1 MTNKERVKQ
10 YFEQNSTDNGVN
22 AEQVAEALEMKR
34 NAASAILNELEREN
48 YLIKMKTKPV
58 VFKKKL
64 QGDQPDNIFDEI
76 AGSSEIMKQILNKCK
91 IAVTYPGRG
100 LPIMLLG
107 QSGVGKSTLAEK
119 NYLYAK
125 KKKIIGKE
133 APFIVLN
140 CADYANNKELLS
152 SVLFGYKKGA
162 FTGANKDTEG
172 LFDKADQGYLFLDE
186 VHRLSPEGQE
196 KLFKY
201 IDTGI
206 ITPIGNGAG
215 NKKRNVRLIFAT
227 TEDVDNLMLDT
238 FIRRIPIVVTLP
250 AFNERNS
257 EERRRIIHN
266 LFRQECEI
274 LNCKFKISSRVLE
287 NLLHFKNKGN
297 IGSLK
302 NIVKIGCAN
311 SYYRKKEQ
319 DEQMEI
325 TIQDFNQEDII
336 YTKIRSVKNKE
347 QWIYIDKYNWEPQKE
362 KNDVISQMICVDQ
375 MMEISESFIS
385 NQISYHEFAKGNKKV
400 IDTIMDHLI
409 YQMEPL
415 PMEAAFH
422 EHIENILKFLQS
434 KYGIEFQGIVV
445 QILTRLL
452 AVINMNNIC
461 IDKNKKQQLYEIWI
475 QLKKKIFRAGN
486 LAETFY
492 KMADN
497 LINEQDIDL
506 LRVFMILFFQYQIKE
521 ERPYY
526 YAIIIAHGYSTASSI
541 ASLVNQVYSEYIF
554 DAFDMPY
561 DVNIQEIVRM
571 VRNYLKRIDTSSGV
585 LIFVDTG
592 SVLNITSQ
600 INDLVKGNLG
610 IINNV
615 TTQMALEA
623 GNAIL
628 QKRDIESVLKTIVR
642 YNSTTYHFIR
652 QKEKQAV
659 ILVCCMKDLTV
670 ASKICDLL
678 RNCLEDRKVLI
689 LEYDYEKLAR
699 IGTEDEALEQYD
711 IQMIISTNEIESISK
726 IPIVLL
732 NELIEAR
739 GYKVLQSVLGKFYE
753 TDKVNEIIER
763 IIKNFSLRNI
773 MSQLT
778 ILNPEIIIDEVE
790 NVIRKMEL
798 ELQVMFMPDL
808 KQLLYMHIGV
818 MVERLMQEKGEKSQ
832 NQMIEFYHKHKK
844 FCEMSKKCFQTIE
857 KRYHIKVNTREVRL
871 IYQIITSKI
880 DIKL

>member
-1 MTNKERVKQ
+1 M
-10 YFEQNSTDNGVN
+10 
-22 AEQVAEALEMKR
+22 
-34 NAASAILNELEREN
+34 
-48 YLIKMKTKPV
+48 
-58 VFKKKL
+58 
-64 QGDQPDNIFDEI
+64 
-76 AGSSEIMKQILNKCK
+76 
-91 IAVTYPGRG
+91 
-100 LPIMLLG
+100 
-107 QSGVGKSTLAEK
+107 
-119 NYLYAK
+119 
-125 KKKIIGKE
+125 
-133 APFIVLN
+133 
-140 CADYANNKELLS
+140 
-152 SVLFGYKKGA
+152 LFGYKKGA

-832 NQMIEFYHKHKK
+832 NQMIEFYQKHKK

>member
-119 NYLYAK
+119 IYLYAK

-133 APFIVLN
+133 DPFIVLN

-832 NQMIEFYHKHKK
+832 NQMIEFYQKHKK

>member
-1 MTNKERVKQ
+1 M
-10 YFEQNSTDNGVN
+10 
-22 AEQVAEALEMKR
+22 
-34 NAASAILNELEREN
+34 
-48 YLIKMKTKPV
+48 
-58 VFKKKL
+58 
-64 QGDQPDNIFDEI
+64 
-76 AGSSEIMKQILNKCK
+76 
-91 IAVTYPGRG
+91 
-100 LPIMLLG
+100 
-107 QSGVGKSTLAEK
+107 
-119 NYLYAK
+119 
-125 KKKIIGKE
+125 
-133 APFIVLN
+133 
-140 CADYANNKELLS
+140 
-152 SVLFGYKKGA
+152 
-162 FTGANKDTEG
+162 
-172 LFDKADQGYLFLDE
+172 
-186 VHRLSPEGQE
+186 
-196 KLFKY
+196 
-201 IDTGI
+201 
-206 ITPIGNGAG
+206 
-215 NKKRNVRLIFAT
+215 
-227 TEDVDNLMLDT
+227 
-238 FIRRIPIVVTLP
+238 
-250 AFNERNS
+250 
-257 EERRRIIHN
+257 
-266 LFRQECEI
+266 
-274 LNCKFKISSRVLE
+274 
-287 NLLHFKNKGN
+287 
-297 IGSLK
+297 
-302 NIVKIGCAN
+302 
-311 SYYRKKEQ
+311 
-319 DEQMEI
+319 
-325 TIQDFNQEDII
+325 
-336 YTKIRSVKNKE
+336 
-347 QWIYIDKYNWEPQKE
+347 
-362 KNDVISQMICVDQ
+362 
-375 MMEISESFIS
+375 
-385 NQISYHEFAKGNKKV
+385 
-400 IDTIMDHLI
+400 
-409 YQMEPL
+409 
-415 PMEAAFH
+415 
-422 EHIENILKFLQS
+422 
-434 KYGIEFQGIVV
+434 
-445 QILTRLL
+445 
-452 AVINMNNIC
+452 
-461 IDKNKKQQLYEIWI
+461 YEIWI

-670 ASKICDLL
+670 ASKIFDLL

-832 NQMIEFYHKHKK
+832 NQMIEFYQKHKK

>member
-1 MTNKERVKQ
+1 
-10 YFEQNSTDNGVN
+10 
-22 AEQVAEALEMKR
+22 
-34 NAASAILNELEREN
+34 
-48 YLIKMKTKPV
+48 
-58 VFKKKL
+58 
-64 QGDQPDNIFDEI
+64 
-76 AGSSEIMKQILNKCK
+76 
-91 IAVTYPGRG
+91 
-100 LPIMLLG
+100 
-107 QSGVGKSTLAEK
+107 
-119 NYLYAK
+119 
-125 KKKIIGKE
+125 
-133 APFIVLN
+133 
-140 CADYANNKELLS
+140 
-152 SVLFGYKKGA
+152 
-162 FTGANKDTEG
+162 
-172 LFDKADQGYLFLDE
+172 
-186 VHRLSPEGQE
+186 
-196 KLFKY
+196 
-201 IDTGI
+201 
-206 ITPIGNGAG
+206 
-215 NKKRNVRLIFAT
+215 
-227 TEDVDNLMLDT
+227 MLDT

-699 IGTEDEALEQYD
+699 IGIEDEALEQYD

>member
-1 MTNKERVKQ
+1 MIN
-10 YFEQNSTDNGVN
+10 
-22 AEQVAEALEMKR
+22 
-34 NAASAILNELEREN
+34 
-48 YLIKMKTKPV
+48 
-58 VFKKKL
+58 
-64 QGDQPDNIFDEI
+64 
-76 AGSSEIMKQILNKCK
+76 
-91 IAVTYPGRG
+91 
-100 LPIMLLG
+100 
-107 QSGVGKSTLAEK
+107 
-119 NYLYAK
+119 
-125 KKKIIGKE
+125 IIGSHK
-133 APFIVLN
+133 
-140 CADYANNKELLS
+140 
-152 SVLFGYKKGA
+152 
-162 FTGANKDTEG
+162 
-172 LFDKADQGYLFLDE
+172 
-186 VHRLSPEGQE
+186 
-196 KLFKY
+196 
-201 IDTGI
+201 
-206 ITPIGNGAG
+206 
-215 NKKRNVRLIFAT
+215 
-227 TEDVDNLMLDT
+227 
-238 FIRRIPIVVTLP
+238 
-250 AFNERNS
+250 
-257 EERRRIIHN
+257 
-266 LFRQECEI
+266 
-274 LNCKFKISSRVLE
+274 
-287 NLLHFKNKGN
+287 
-297 IGSLK
+297 
-302 NIVKIGCAN
+302 
-311 SYYRKKEQ
+311 
-319 DEQMEI
+319 
-325 TIQDFNQEDII
+325 
-336 YTKIRSVKNKE
+336 
-347 QWIYIDKYNWEPQKE
+347 

-832 NQMIEFYHKHKK
+832 NQMIEFYQKHKK

>member
-58 VFKKKL
+58 VFKKKI

-119 NYLYAK
+119 IYLYAK

-250 AFNERNS
+250 SFNERNS

-302 NIVKIGCAN
+302 NIIKIGCAN

-325 TIQDFNQEDII
+325 TMQDFNQEDII
-336 YTKIRSVKNKE
+336 YTKIRSMKNKE

-422 EHIENILKFLQS
+422 EHIENILKFLQN

-461 IDKNKKQQLYEIWI
+461 INKNKKQQLYEIWI

-600 INDLVKGNLG
+600 ISDLVKGNLG

-678 RNCLEDRKVLI
+678 RTCLEDRKVLI
-689 LEYDYEKLAR
+689 LEYDYEKLVR
-699 IGTEDEALEQYD
+699 TGTEDKALEQYD
-711 IQMIISTNEIESISK
+711 IQMIISTNEIENISK
-726 IPIVLL
+726 ISIVLL

-753 TDKVNEIIER
+753 IDKVNEIIER

-818 MVERLMQEKGEKSQ
+818 MVERLMQEKGKKSQ

>member
-1 MTNKERVKQ
+1 
-10 YFEQNSTDNGVN
+10 
-22 AEQVAEALEMKR
+22 
-34 NAASAILNELEREN
+34 
-48 YLIKMKTKPV
+48 
-58 VFKKKL
+58 
-64 QGDQPDNIFDEI
+64 
-76 AGSSEIMKQILNKCK
+76 
-91 IAVTYPGRG
+91 
-100 LPIMLLG
+100 
-107 QSGVGKSTLAEK
+107 
-119 NYLYAK
+119 
-125 KKKIIGKE
+125 
-133 APFIVLN
+133 
-140 CADYANNKELLS
+140 
-152 SVLFGYKKGA
+152 
-162 FTGANKDTEG
+162 
-172 LFDKADQGYLFLDE
+172 
-186 VHRLSPEGQE
+186 
-196 KLFKY
+196 
-201 IDTGI
+201 
-206 ITPIGNGAG
+206 
-215 NKKRNVRLIFAT
+215 
-227 TEDVDNLMLDT
+227 
-238 FIRRIPIVVTLP
+238 
-250 AFNERNS
+250 
-257 EERRRIIHN
+257 
-266 LFRQECEI
+266 
-274 LNCKFKISSRVLE
+274 
-287 NLLHFKNKGN
+287 
-297 IGSLK
+297 
-302 NIVKIGCAN
+302 
-311 SYYRKKEQ
+311 
-319 DEQMEI
+319 
-325 TIQDFNQEDII
+325 
-336 YTKIRSVKNKE
+336 
-347 QWIYIDKYNWEPQKE
+347 
-362 KNDVISQMICVDQ
+362 
-375 MMEISESFIS
+375 
-385 NQISYHEFAKGNKKV
+385 
-400 IDTIMDHLI
+400 
-409 YQMEPL
+409 MEPL

>member
-1 MTNKERVKQ
+1 M
-10 YFEQNSTDNGVN
+10 
-22 AEQVAEALEMKR
+22 
-34 NAASAILNELEREN
+34 
-48 YLIKMKTKPV
+48 
-58 VFKKKL
+58 
-64 QGDQPDNIFDEI
+64 
-76 AGSSEIMKQILNKCK
+76 
-91 IAVTYPGRG
+91 
-100 LPIMLLG
+100 
-107 QSGVGKSTLAEK
+107 
-119 NYLYAK
+119 
-125 KKKIIGKE
+125 
-133 APFIVLN
+133 
-140 CADYANNKELLS
+140 
-152 SVLFGYKKGA
+152 
-162 FTGANKDTEG
+162 
-172 LFDKADQGYLFLDE
+172 
-186 VHRLSPEGQE
+186 
-196 KLFKY
+196 
-201 IDTGI
+201 
-206 ITPIGNGAG
+206 
-215 NKKRNVRLIFAT
+215 
-227 TEDVDNLMLDT
+227 
-238 FIRRIPIVVTLP
+238 
-250 AFNERNS
+250 
-257 EERRRIIHN
+257 
-266 LFRQECEI
+266 
-274 LNCKFKISSRVLE
+274 NCKFKISSRVLE

-832 NQMIEFYHKHKK
+832 NQMIEFYQKHKK

>member
-1 MTNKERVKQ
+1 
-10 YFEQNSTDNGVN
+10 
-22 AEQVAEALEMKR
+22 
-34 NAASAILNELEREN
+34 
-48 YLIKMKTKPV
+48 
-58 VFKKKL
+58 
-64 QGDQPDNIFDEI
+64 
-76 AGSSEIMKQILNKCK
+76 
-91 IAVTYPGRG
+91 
-100 LPIMLLG
+100 
-107 QSGVGKSTLAEK
+107 
-119 NYLYAK
+119 
-125 KKKIIGKE
+125 
-133 APFIVLN
+133 
-140 CADYANNKELLS
+140 
-152 SVLFGYKKGA
+152 
-162 FTGANKDTEG
+162 
-172 LFDKADQGYLFLDE
+172 
-186 VHRLSPEGQE
+186 
-196 KLFKY
+196 
-201 IDTGI
+201 
-206 ITPIGNGAG
+206 
-215 NKKRNVRLIFAT
+215 
-227 TEDVDNLMLDT
+227 MLDT

-422 EHIENILKFLQS
+422 EHVENILKFLQS

-475 QLKKKIFRAGN
+475 QLKKKIFCAGN

-678 RNCLEDRKVLI
+678 RTCLEDRKVLI

-844 FCEMSKKCFQTIE
+844 FCEMSKKMFSDDRKEISLL
-857 KRYHIKVNTREVRL
+857 R
-871 IYQIITSKI
+871 
-880 DIKL
+880 

>member
-34 NAASAILNELEREN
+34 NATSAILNELEREN

-119 NYLYAK
+119 IYLYAK

-832 NQMIEFYHKHKK
+832 NQMIEFYQKHKK

>member
-119 NYLYAK
+119 IYLYAK

-844 FCEMSKKCFQTIE
+844 FCEMLKKCFQTIE
-857 KRYHIKVNTREVRL
+857 KRYHIKVNTSEVRL

>member
-1 MTNKERVKQ
+1 
-10 YFEQNSTDNGVN
+10 
-22 AEQVAEALEMKR
+22 
-34 NAASAILNELEREN
+34 
-48 YLIKMKTKPV
+48 
-58 VFKKKL
+58 
-64 QGDQPDNIFDEI
+64 
-76 AGSSEIMKQILNKCK
+76 
-91 IAVTYPGRG
+91 
-100 LPIMLLG
+100 
-107 QSGVGKSTLAEK
+107 
-119 NYLYAK
+119 
-125 KKKIIGKE
+125 
-133 APFIVLN
+133 
-140 CADYANNKELLS
+140 
-152 SVLFGYKKGA
+152 
-162 FTGANKDTEG
+162 
-172 LFDKADQGYLFLDE
+172 
-186 VHRLSPEGQE
+186 
-196 KLFKY
+196 
-201 IDTGI
+201 
-206 ITPIGNGAG
+206 
-215 NKKRNVRLIFAT
+215 
-227 TEDVDNLMLDT
+227 MLDT

-832 NQMIEFYHKHKK
+832 NQMIEFYQKHKK